1 MQIFPM
7 CGFRKYNERQLR
19 MWLLLNACFGILVR
33 MWLLLNACFEIL
45 LRHVFVTQSVISDS
59 KRFYFIKPIIFE
71 FESD

>member
-19 MWLLLNACFGILVR
+19 MWLLLNAS
-33 MWLLLNACFEIL
+33 FEIL

>member
-7 CGFRKYNERQLR
+7 CGFRKYNERQL
-19 MWLLLNACFGILVR
+19 R